1 MEATINLNHFS
12 SIIGQPTAIK
22 LLQAIITTNRLP
34 NALLFIGEE
43 GIGKRLAA
51 NCFIQSLFA
60 DKQDNLQIEINNHPD
75 ILWVMPTYQHGD
87 KLLTS
92 SEAIAQGIKRKV
104 PPVIRISQV
113 RKVVEF
119 ATSKPLNAPK
129 KVVMIEDADA
139 LNHQAAS
146 ALLKTLEE
154 PANTLFI
161 LMASSVQ
168 TLLPTIISRCQ
179 VIPFRRL
186 SDNDLV
192 TVLTQNG
199 YGEILANPTLLRIA
213 RGSPGLAILFQRRYA
228 NASHQMLQSIPPE
241 LLNQCNTLPN
251 NLMAALSLAREIDRS
266 LEYSQQLWL
275 IDYLMLLWW
284 DSLHRT
290 DLMAKLESAK
300 QAILK
305 LAQTRLVWEVAL
317 TNCIQL

>member
-1 MEATINLNHFS
+1 METTISLNHFS

-22 LLQAIITTNRLP
+22 LLQAIIDTNRIP
-34 NALLFIGEE
+34 NALLFVGEE

-51 NCFIQSLFA
+51 NCFIQSLCCG
-60 DKQDNLQIEINNHPD
+60 DPENLPIEIDNHPD

-113 RKVVEF
+113 REVVEF

-129 KVVMIEDADA
+129 KIVVIEDADA

-168 TLLPTIISRCQ
+168 TLLSTIISRCQ

-186 SDNDLV
+186 SDNDLAI
-192 TVLTQNG
+192 VLTKNG
-199 YGEILANPTLLRIA
+199 YGDILANPTPVRIA
-213 RGSPGLAILFQRRYA
+213 RGSPGLAI
-228 NASHQMLQSIPPE
+228 ASHQMLQSIPPE
-241 LLNQCNTLPN
+241 LLNRCNTLPD
-251 NLMAALSLAREIDRS
+251 NLMAALSLAREIDHS

>member
-1 MEATINLNHFS
+1 MNLNHFS
-12 SIIGQPTAIK
+12 SIIGQATAVN
-22 LLQAIITTNRLP
+22 LLQAIITTNRIP
-34 NALLFIGEE
+34 NALLFAGEE

-51 NCFIQSLFA
+51 NCFIQSLFS
-60 DKQDNLQIEINNHPD
+60 DRQDNLPIEINNHPD
-75 ILWVMPTYQHGD
+75 ILWVMPTYQHQD

-104 PPVIRISQV
+104 PPVIRIFQV
-113 RKVVEF
+113 REVVKF

-129 KVVMIEDADA
+129 KVVVIEDADA

-161 LMASSVQ
+161 LMTSSVQ

-179 VIPFRRL
+179 VIPFHRL
-186 SDNDLV
+186 SNDDLA
-192 TVLTQNG
+192 TVLTKNG
-199 YGEILANPTLLRIA
+199 YGNILANPTLITIA
-213 RGSPGLAILFQRRYA
+213 RGSPGLAIAF
-228 NASHQMLQSIPPE
+228 HQMLQSIPLE

-251 NLMAALSLAREIDRS
+251 SLMAALSLAREIDRS

-305 LAQTRLVWEVAL
+305 LALPRLVWEVTL

>member
-1 MEATINLNHFS
+1 MEPTINLNHFS
-12 SIIGQPTAIK
+12 SIIGQPTAVK
-22 LLQAIITTNRLP
+22 LLQAIIATNRIP
-34 NALLFIGEE
+34 NALLFVGEE

-51 NCFIQSLFA
+51 NCFIQSLFS
-60 DKQDNLQIEINNHPD
+60 DGQVNLPIEISNHRD

-92 SEAIAQGIKRKV
+92 SQAIAQGIKRKV

-113 RKVVEF
+113 REIVEF

-129 KVVMIEDADA
+129 KLVVIEDADA

-161 LMASSVQ
+161 LMANSIQ

-186 SDNDLV
+186 SDNDLA

-199 YGEILANPTLLRIA
+199 YSDILANPTLITIA
-213 RGSPGLAILFQRRYA
+213 RGSPGLAI
-228 NASHQMLQSIPPE
+228 ASHQMLQSIPPE

-251 NLMAALSLAREIDRS
+251 SLMAALSLARKIDRS

-300 QAILK
+300 QALLK

-317 TNCIQL
+317 VNCIQL

>member
-1 MEATINLNHFS
+1 MEPTVNLNHFS
-12 SIIGQPTAIK
+12 SIIGQPTAVK
-22 LLQAIITTNRLP
+22 LLQAIIATNRIP
-34 NALLFIGEE
+34 NALLLVGEE

-51 NCFIQSLFA
+51 NCFIQALFS
-60 DKQDNLQIEINNHPD
+60 DEQVNLAIKINNHPD
-75 ILWVMPTYQHGD
+75 ILWIMPTYQHGD

-92 SEAIAQGIKRKV
+92 SSAIAQGIKQKV

-113 RKVVEF
+113 REVVEF
-119 ATSKPLNAPK
+119 VASKPLNAPK
-129 KVVMIEDADA
+129 KVVVIEDADA

-161 LMASSVQ
+161 LMTSNVQ

-179 VIPFRRL
+179 LIPFRRL
-186 SDNDLV
+186 SNDDLA

-199 YGEILANPTLLRIA
+199 YGDILANPTLLRIA
-213 RGSPGLAILFQRRYA
+213 RGSPGLAI
-228 NASHQMLQSIPPE
+228 ASHQMLQSICPE
-241 LLNQCNTLPN
+241 LINQCNTLPS

-266 LEYSQQLWL
+266 LEYLQQLWL
-275 IDYLMLLWW
+275 IDYLLLLWW
-284 DSLHRT
+284 NSLHRN
-290 DLMAKLESAK
+290 DLIANLESAK

-317 TNCIQL
+317 ANCIES

>member
-1 MEATINLNHFS
+1 MEPTINLNHFS
-12 SIIGQPTAIK
+12 SIIGQPTAVK
-22 LLQAIITTNRLP
+22 LLQAIIDTNRIL
-34 NALLFIGEE
+34 NALLFIGKE
-43 GIGKRLAA
+43 GIGKCLAA
-51 NCFIQSLFA
+51 NCFIQSLCCG
-60 DKQDNLQIEINNHPD
+60 DRENLPIEIDKHPD

-104 PPVIRISQV
+104 SPVIRISQV
-113 RKVVEF
+113 REVVEF

-129 KVVMIEDADA
+129 KIVVIEDADA

-179 VIPFRRL
+179 IIPFRRL
-186 SDNDLV
+186 SDNDLA
-192 TVLTQNG
+192 TVLTKNG
-199 YGEILANPTLLRIA
+199 YGDILANPTLITIA
-213 RGSPGLAILFQRRYA
+213 RGSPGLAI
-228 NASHQMLQSIPPE
+228 ASHQMRQSIPPE

-284 DSLHRT
+284 DSLHRI
-290 DLMAKLESAK
+290 DLMTKLESAK

-317 TNCIQL
+317 TNCI